1 MSVHADHQHPVRRNY
16 MAICKGVRE
25 VGKLS
30 CKGGGQIFVDDGI
43 GYIGHMAAPNGTS
56 IVDLRDPAN
65 PKLIAQLS
73 IPSGLHSHKV
83 QVANGIMVVNR
94 EIVNATVA
102 AEAGLRG
109 GLAIYDVSKP
119 HSPTEIAVWNCHG
132 TGVHR
137 FTFDGRYAYISP
149 EIDGYIGNI
158 VMILDLEKPD
168 RPQEVGRWW
177 MPGQWTAGNE
187 SPSWPGRLH
196 RCHHAIRR
204 ENRLYVSYW
213 HGGGVILDINDLS
226 QPKLISKFDWSPPF
240 PWPTHSV
247 VPVPF
252 AINKRRYLIVADE
265 DVDPMDSEMA
275 PELSAFIWI
284 VDATDESRPI
294 PVATFQVDGVHG
306 HRNPQ
311 MTGCHQ
317 PVENIVSTEIPIA
330 WFAQGLRF
338 VDISNPMS
346 PKETAHYIPDPADK
360 SGRVSSNDVFMDE
373 RGLVYLLDRVG
384 GLSIVERT

>member
-1 MSVHADHQHPVRRNY
+1 

-25 VGKLS
+25 VGRLN
-30 CKGGGQIFVDDGI
+30 CKGGGQIVVDGGF

-56 IVDLRDPAN
+56 IVDLRDPAR
-65 PKLIAQLS
+65 PTLIAQLD
-73 IPSGLHSHKV
+73 IPNCLHSHKV
-83 QVANGIMVVNR
+83 QIANGIMIVNR
-94 EIVNATVA
+94 EIVDAKVA
-102 AEAGLRG
+102 AAAGLRG
-109 GLAIYDVSKP
+109 GLAIYDVSNP
-119 HSPTEIAVWNCHG
+119 HAPTEIAVWECGG

-149 EIDGYIGNI
+149 EIDGYLGNI
-158 VMILDLEKPD
+158 VMILDLERPD

-187 SPSWPGRLH
+187 TPSWPGRQH

-204 ENRLYVSYW
+204 DNRLYVSYW
-213 HGGGVILDINDLS
+213 HGGGVILDINDLGHPQLVS
-226 QPKLISKFDWSPPF
+226 SFDWSPPF
-240 PWPTHSV
+240 PWPTHSL

-265 DVDPMDSEMA
+265 DVDPIDPDMA

-284 VDATDESRPI
+284 VDATDEHRPI
-294 PVATFQVDGVHG
+294 PVATFQVDGLHG
-306 HRNPQ
+306 RRNPQ

-317 PVENIVSTEIPIA
+317 PVEDIVSTEIPIA

-338 VDISNPMS
+338 VDISNPIA
-346 PKETAHYIPDPADK
+346 PKETAHYVPDPADA
-360 SGRVSSNDVFMDE
+360 SGRVSSNDVFMDK

-384 GLSIVERT
+384 GLSIVERV